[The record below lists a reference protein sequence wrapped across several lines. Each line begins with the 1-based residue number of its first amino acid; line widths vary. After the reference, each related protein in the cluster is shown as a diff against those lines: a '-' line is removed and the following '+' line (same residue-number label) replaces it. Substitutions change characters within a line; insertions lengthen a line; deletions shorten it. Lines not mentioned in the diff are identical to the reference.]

1 MGLVSKLK
9 AAYKAFKEGDAI
21 RKGVRAA
28 AYTAE
33 EITPEI
39 AKIHDKQRV
48 LVEGIEAA
56 LNPRNKTLGESAKEA
71 ASSVGNLRKGTGPNL
86 SGAAN
91 SAASKQDTIAEATK
105 ELRQHISSEDYGK
118 LKLMEGDLK
127 PQEALDALYS
137 GYRISPESFRAL
149 NKQLSTGTLVP
160 TSGLKKAAIVGA
172 VAVASAGIYNG
183 LESQSD
189 QNDNNLSFGE
199 RIVYNGKK
207 FWMGITGYGQDTWV
221 TNALNKNPGDR
232 IAVALKGNIDKNI
245 ADAQESGQTKAD
257 TNRALQVARANE
269 GSVNVAQQVGTAFLT
284 GVPQVGVDSAASK
297 FGALIKSQGAAL
309 TAEKIT
315 EYETAFR
322 GILREQIDQ
331 NKDSMLQPAE
341 AKGLASSDSFIKLIE
356 GLPINEQ
363 QKAYV
368 ASQTLAM
375 TGYK

>member
-9 AAYKAFKEGDAI
+9 AAYKAFKEGEHLANQPAVDA
-21 RKGVRAA
+21 
-28 AYTAE
+28 
-33 EITPEI
+33 
-39 AKIHDKQRV
+39 
-48 LVEGIEAA
+48 
-56 LNPRNKTLGESAKEA
+56 
-71 ASSVGNLRKGTGPNL
+71 
-86 SGAAN
+86 
-91 SAASKQDTIAEATK
+91 
-105 ELRQHISSEDYGK
+105 
-118 LKLMEGDLK
+118 
-127 PQEALDALYS
+127 ALDAAKKKPITDANAVADYLETVKKGGS
-137 GYRISPESFRAL
+137 GTAAHAAEDA
-149 NKQLSTGTLVP
+149 G
-160 TSGLKKAAIVGA
+160 KKAATAATATPVPPMYQTGLAGVTGPIVHELSSAIKNFNPLSKKILGA
-172 VAVASAGIYNG
+172 LGLGYVLAIDVPFTEGTDPLIKTGYQNIQKMTNG
-183 LESQSD
+183 QWDAEWQKQNADAKQSD
-189 QNDNNLSFGE
+189 Q
-199 RIVYNGKK
+199 
-207 FWMGITGYGQDTWV
+207 
-221 TNALNKNPGDR
+221 
-232 IAVALKGNIDKNI
+232 IARS
-245 ADAQESGQTKAD
+245 QQ
-257 TNRALQVARANE
+257 

-341 AKGLASSDSFIKLIE
+341 AKGLASSDSFIKLID